1 MTDLTNKVLVLG
13 SDMRS
18 FLTVIRSLGRAGKDV
33 HVAWCARTSLAKT
46 SKYVARVHEV
56 VRPPA
61 SNWTTEFLELL
72 RNEQFDLIVPCNDP
86 SILPLHEQR
95 DLFSSYPICLVKE
108 QTFDIVMDKVAVNEI
123 AAKAGMRLPK
133 EVVLRSMNEVEEF
146 QVLRPPYAL
155 KPTQSY
161 TARHLAQKNHVAIV
175 ADYQTASIQVA
186 KMLERTPVA
195 VQEYFSG
202 QGVGVEFLAKEGKI
216 LTAFQHL
223 RLHEP
228 LKGGG
233 SSYRKSCSLNPELL
247 AETTSLV
254 ESLNYT
260 GVGMAEFRYN
270 FQSND
275 WIFVELNSRFW
286 GSLPLAV
293 ACGVD
298 FPLFLY
304 EMHCQN
310 RQSFPDH
317 YRLNTACRNWMMD
330 LQWLQETLATNG
342 TNLRRQFGLV
352 WQLFKELRFPL
363 MLRESCDTITRDDRS
378 PGVNEIR
385 EAIQEIPQKFRRKTF
400 RNKANSLAYRQRT
413 QSQVDQIMKDA
424 SHVLFVCKG
433 NICRSP
439 FAEQYA
445 RAKMPHLARID
456 SCGYYPISDRPSPKN
471 AVLAAADFDV
481 DLSPHSSAVIS
492 PKAVQQ
498 AEIIFVFD
506 FENFHTVQKQFRQAK
521 AKTFLLSS
529 AEESLPTEL
538 VDPYGGTLD
547 DFRAIYT
554 EIASAV
560 DSLATFCEATS

>member
-1 MTDLTNKVLVLG
+1 MTDLSNKVLVLG

-18 FLTVIRSLGRAGKDV
+18 FLTVIRSLGRAGKEV

-95 DLFSSYPICLVKE
+95 ELFSSYPICLVKE
-108 QTFDIVMDKVAVNEI
+108 QNFDTVMDKVAVNEI
-123 AAKAGMRLPK
+123 AAKAGLRLPK
-133 EVVLRSMNEVEEF
+133 EVVLRSLDEADKIS
-146 QVLRPPYAL
+146 QLRSPYVI
-155 KPTQSY
+155 KPTRSY
-161 TARHLAQKNHVAIV
+161 TSSHLSRKNHVAIV
-175 ADYQTASIQVA
+175 ADFQAASIQVA
-186 KMLERTPVA
+186 KMIDRTPVA

-202 QGVGVEFLAKEGKI
+202 QGVGVEFLAKDGKI
-216 LTAFQHL
+216 LTTFQHL

-228 LKGGG
+228 PKGGG
-233 SSYRKSCSLNPELL
+233 SSYRKSCSLNPQLL

-254 ESLNYT
+254 KSLGYS

-270 FQSND
+270 SESND
-275 WIFVELNSRFW
+275 WVFVELNSRFW

-293 ACGVD
+293 ACGAD

-304 EMHCQN
+304 EMQCQN
-310 RQSFPDH
+310 RQEFPKN
-317 YRLNTACRNWMMD
+317 YRVNATCRNWMMD
-330 LQWLQETLATNG
+330 LQWLMKTLATNG
-342 TNLRRQFGLV
+342 INLRRQCGLV

-378 PGVNEIR
+378 PGISEIR
-385 EAIQEIPQKFRRKTF
+385 EAIQEFPQKIRRKFF
-400 RNKANSLAYRQRT
+400 RNKANSTAYRQRRYK
-413 QSQVDQIMKDA
+413 QVHERMNKA

-445 RAKMPHLARID
+445 REKLTHLARIE
-456 SCGYYPISDRPSPKN
+456 SCGYYPISDRSSPKN
-471 AVLAAADFDV
+471 AVLAAAEFDV

-492 PKAVQQ
+492 PKSVQQ
-498 AEIIFVFD
+498 AELIFVFD
-506 FENFHTVQKQFRQAK
+506 FENFHTVQKQFPQAK
-521 AKTFLLSS
+521 TKTFLLSS
-529 AEESLPTEL
+529 AEESLSAEI
-538 VDPYGGTLD
+538 VDPYGGTVD

-560 DSLATFCEATS
+560 DSLATFCVASS